1 MERCYSEEEDE
12 EEKADSLRRTRGR
25 DVIPKKKTKEYESIE
40 QEKDEFDK

>member
-25 DVIPKKKTKEYESIE
+25 DVIPKKKTKRKKLIL
-40 QEKDEFDK
+40 